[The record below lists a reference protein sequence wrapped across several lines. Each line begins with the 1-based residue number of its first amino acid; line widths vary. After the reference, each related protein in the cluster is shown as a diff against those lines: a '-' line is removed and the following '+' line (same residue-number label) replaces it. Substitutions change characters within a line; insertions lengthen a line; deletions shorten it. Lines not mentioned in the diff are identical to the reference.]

1 VTSAVRVRAAEAGD
15 LAAVAELRWRWSV
28 EENGATPRVPHDEY
42 AAAVAAW
49 AETHQATHAGFVAE
63 RDGVVIGMTWIALT
77 PRFPTPQSV
86 ARLTADLQSVY
97 VVPEA
102 RGGGIGSEL
111 VRTALGHAAAAGAA
125 RAVVHSSDAA
135 ITLYRGAG
143 FGSSERLMDV
153 ELPRPGD

>member
-1 VTSAVRVRAAEAGD
+1 MTSAVQVRAVTTDD

-42 AAAVAAW
+42 VAAVASW
-49 AETHQATHAGFVAE
+49 AAANAATHAGFVAV

-86 ARLTADLQSVY
+86 DRLTADLQSVY

-102 RGGGIGSEL
+102 RGEGIGSDL
-111 VRTALGHAAAAGAA
+111 VRTALAHAAAAGAA
-125 RAVVHSSDAA
+125 RAVVHSSTGA
-135 ITLYRGAG
+135 IPMYERHG
-143 FGSSERLMDV
+143 FASSARLMDV
-153 ELPRPGD
+153 ELPRPAD